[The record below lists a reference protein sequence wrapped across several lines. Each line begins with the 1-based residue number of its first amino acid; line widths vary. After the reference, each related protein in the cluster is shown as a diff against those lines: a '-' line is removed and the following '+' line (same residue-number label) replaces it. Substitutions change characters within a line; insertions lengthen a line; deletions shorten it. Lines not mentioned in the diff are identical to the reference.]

1 MWKRLKRLW
10 LGEQVTAVPQPVKQ
24 RRHPYLQTEVAFIC
38 KMYEDGVDVDEIA
51 KRFGRTAGSIRG
63 KMQSLGVR
71 RSKAYVSRVRRM
83 ARLGR

>member
-1 MWKRLKRLW
+1 MWSSLKGLW
-10 LGEQVTAVPQPVKQ
+10 RGAEAPAPAVV
-24 RRHPYLQTEVAFIC
+24 RRPYLETEVAFIC

-51 KRFGRTAGSIRG
+51 QRFGRTAGSIRG
-63 KMQSLGVR
+63 KMRSLGVR

>member
-1 MWKRLKRLW
+1 MWERFKRLW
-10 LGEQVTAVPQPVKQ
+10 LREQEPVVLQPVKRT
-24 RRHPYLQTEVAFIC
+24 RRPYMPTEVAFIC

-51 KRFGRTAGSIRG
+51 KRFGRTAVSIRS

-71 RSKAYVSRVRRM
+71 RSRAYISSVRRM